1 MAKNNSDINQLGTK
15 IDNLMSSIDKLVVAM
30 ENNLK
35 NTSSNNNGGG
45 NNAND
50 KSNKNDSDE
59 KLTDEI
65 EDLKNELKSLKNAT
79 SLYSN
84 NSEKLKDEISG
95 LKKAIEKQK
104 RINKEAINYGEDGS
118 ERYSKSKK
126 ILSEIENA
134 NEVKDKI
141 NSSVIGGTKLGNS
154 LNKIISNGQVGNN
167 FKLASSFLKTNSAQ
181 IGSAMFGTGKTATFA
196 TQALGKLGTSF
207 GTVGKL
213 LGGPV
218 VSGIMAVWEA
228 AKFIADTVGK
238 WKELNAFDIDYQRQ
252 VEETEF
258 NKNKEIYVINVEKQ
272 MEDMSFKKDMLMKE
286 LEVAGANKL
295 EGLSIELQQ
304 YVNSIGVV
312 TNQMFKGI
320 NETAVDAAMKNVDF
334 AASYKK
340 YNLDVAQREKEQE
353 RYNTLRE
360 TQNKNKLSLLQEN
373 ANVAETNAFAENRK
387 NQAVYEQERL
397 KKGGMM
403 SFFNDSGT
411 VRSDG
416 IKNDDEVSSNEGNKD
431 AITGKNTIIHK
442 NSDDFGG
449 NDNVKNSSNGA
460 RYAAGLLSD
469 ALVEGMNK
477 DVNANIDLS
486 NNVLK
491 REAEAAKLKVESSS
505 KIVEQQISSINE
517 IENKKLG
524 IVTETAKK
532 ITDATAETMK
542 LNIQFARNVE
552 VALDKFTVETT
563 KEAINLGFT
572 NKEQVEKFQSN
583 TFNVID
589 VVSRKFG
596 KSYEEM
602 LKYTNSYS
610 YATGRNKV
618 FGVDDYSKITA
629 LGKYLDNDSLA
640 TSYSSEME
648 IFNKGVADSVDELDK
663 VLQQVNKIGLN
674 GRKFTNELV
683 NNLKLAQKYNF
694 IDGTRG
700 LMEMSK
706 WAQNTRFNMSSLGSM
721 IDKVVD
727 GGLEGI
733 ITQAA
738 QFQVL
743 GGHSAMNA
751 DPIAMMY
758 EAVSDPQS
766 YAKRMQDMTKGYGH
780 FNRATGEM
788 EYGYDEHHMIHQIAK
803 IQGRSDAELRGEIMA
818 RYKKDDIRKIV
829 GDKFNDDQLSYLA
842 NNSSYDKATQSWK
855 VKVAKNGG
863 FVDENISNLTSG
875 DLESIIPVEHNE
887 KMENYMERI
896 VTAVEALK
904 GEELAEQGTLMKNNI
919 SKYLEEYAE
928 RLNKAKET
936 FDANVNGKDGF
947 NDKVQKGMEAITT
960 SFSLYA
966 EQYEK
971 GNEAISAEMSELTK
985 ITNGLNGYLSSLS
998 QSIVNATN
1006 RINGV
1011 NSNEVKEAQNRTPNI
1026 QGKVKA
1032 QSVGGNQ
1039 KLLDKNL
1046 INTIEEYY
1054 NNNSKNGYVDSHALD
1069 KYGGQEKVK
1078 QALRNSF
1085 KNADFMKKL
1094 DKKTQES
1101 FMNSYDFYYYKDD
1114 VAFNL
1119 DLWRTYKY
1127 NPVEVAQELRK
1138 RANTKGFYDWKFQK
1152 DGNYKILNNANL
1164 PTYGKYEDG
1173 IVNNNGSPILS
1184 QASKVT
1190 KVHDGTSQIV
1200 QSDKADTALFAKDG
1214 GPFDVLFNG
1223 VFAKVNAIHDTF
1235 ENILSNRNTSYK
1247 ENENNGTNVIKFDTL
1262 KIELGGKLDLSSG
1275 GQSINIINELQ
1286 NNPMLLRSLSRMLT
1300 EQVSSAMNGGRGLNN
1315 LSIGSV

>member
-1 MAKNNSDINQLGTK
+1 MAKNNSYINQLGTK

-35 NTSSNNNGGG
+35 NTSSNNNDGGN

-50 KSNKNDSDE
+50 NSDKDKSDE
-59 KLTDEI
+59 KLTEEI
-65 EDLKNELKSLKNAT
+65 IKLETKLENLKNAT

-104 RINKEAINYGEDGS
+104 RINKDAINYGEDGS

-134 NEVKDKI
+134 NDVKDKI

-181 IGSAMFGTGKTATFA
+181 IGSAMFGTGKTVTFA

-238 WKELNAFDIDYQRQ
+238 WKELNALDIDYQRQ
-252 VEETEF
+252 AEETEF

-320 NETAVDAAMKNVDF
+320 NETAADAAIKNIDF

-340 YNLDVAQREKEQE
+340 YNLDVAQRETEQE

-387 NQAVYEQERL
+387 NQAVYEQERV
-397 KKGGMM
+397 KKGGIM
-403 SFFNDSGT
+403 SFVNDSGT

-431 AITGKNTIIHK
+431 AITGKNTFIHK
-442 NSDDFGG
+442 SSDDFGG
-449 NDNVKNSSNGA
+449 NDNLKNSSNVA
-460 RYAAGLLSD
+460 RYAAGILSD
-469 ALVEGMNK
+469 GLVEGMNK
-477 DVNANIDLS
+477 EVNSHIDLANS
-486 NNVLK
+486 KIK
-491 REAEAAKLKVESSS
+491 RDADAARLKVENSS
-505 KIVEQQISSINE
+505 KIIETQISSINE

-532 ITDATAETMK
+532 ITDATAEAMK

-583 TFNVID
+583 TFNAIE
-589 VVSRKFG
+589 VVSKKFG

-610 YATGRNKV
+610 DMTGRNKV

-640 TSYSSEME
+640 TNYSSEME

-674 GRKFTNELV
+674 GRKFTRELV

-780 FNRATGEM
+780 FNRETGEM

-818 RYKKDDIRKIV
+818 RYKKDDIRKLV
-829 GDKFNDDQLSYLA
+829 GDKFDDDQLSYLT

-863 FVDENISNLTSG
+863 FVDENISNLASG

-936 FDANVNGKDGF
+936 FEANLNGKDGF
-947 NDKVQKGMEAITT
+947 NDKIKKGMEAITT

-971 GNEAISAEMSELTK
+971 GNEAISSEMTELNK

-1011 NSNEVKEAQNRTPNI
+1011 NSNEVKEAQNKTPNI
-1026 QGKVKA
+1026 QGKVQA
-1032 QSVGGNQ
+1032 QSVDNSG
-1039 KLLDKNL
+1039 
-1046 INTIEEYY
+1046 
-1054 NNNSKNGYVDSHALD
+1054 NNSNLKVTTDRLKKLQEMYEKNTGAGTSVKQRENYEKENAKLQKDFEDDFFKRPEISSLSKD
-1069 KYGGQEKVK
+1069 KQKKLKEIYEKYGFSASYYQD
-1078 QALRNSF
+1078 NS
-1085 KNADFMKKL
+1085 
-1094 DKKTQES
+1094 
-1101 FMNSYDFYYYKDD
+1101 
-1114 VAFNL
+1114 
-1119 DLWRTYKY
+1119 
-1127 NPVEVAQELRK
+1127 
-1138 RANTKGFYDWKFQK
+1138 TKGVLKELKNRAKGVFENLTTLDWFSDK
-1152 DGNYKILNNANL
+1152 DELNFLNGIKVN
-1164 PTYGKYEDG
+1164 DG

-1262 KIELGGKLDLSSG
+1262 KIELGGRLDLSSG